1 MYRTPQTPPTPRERL
16 VPIPDSPKETLAKSM
31 LLKSF
36 GENNSVCNDQNEKL
50 DGDIA
55 TLERTRA

>member
-1 MYRTPQTPPTPRERL
+1 MYRTPQTPPTPRERM
-16 VPIPDSPKETLAKSM
+16 VPIPDSPKETLAKSL

-36 GENNSVCNDQNEKL
+36 GENQNQKL
-50 DGDIA
+50 DGDST